1 MLGICLAFAA
11 LLAVNA
17 VASALAAV
25 VWRALRGRAS
35 RMSADVRARLLFTL
49 RILPPALAAAF
60 VFALVVPAY
69 VLMEPAHT
77 DEVVGLKLFLFASA
91 SAAGALLALWRVA
104 ATWRATRK
112 FEREWMSRAEPV
124 QIESIR

>member
-49 RILPPALAAAF
+49 RVLPPALAAAF
-60 VFALVVPAY
+60 VFALVVPSY
-69 VLMEPAHT
+69 LLMEPAHT
-77 DEVVGLKLFLFASA
+77 DEDVGPELVLFAAA
-91 SAAGALLALWRVA
+91 SAAGVLLALWRFTR
-104 ATWRATRK
+104 TWLATRR

-124 QIESIR
+124 SVEGM